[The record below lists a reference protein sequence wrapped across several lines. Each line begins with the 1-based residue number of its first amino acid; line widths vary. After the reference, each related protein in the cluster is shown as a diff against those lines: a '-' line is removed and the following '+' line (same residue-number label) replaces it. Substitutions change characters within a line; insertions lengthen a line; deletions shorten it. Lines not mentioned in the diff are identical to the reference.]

1 MQMDDYTYNRS
12 YIKLTCQ
19 RTINKQDHAQLLI
32 PSELIKWPSLDFEY
46 QYLMQNI
53 LLEQSIDQKS
63 GEVMIE
69 SVGLRIADL
78 DAKSDFLA
86 AEQMRRQGQNFI
98 VSVFRYPKGVMV
110 EAINIDRPHQR
121 AYLLNPVALEGLL
134 GKQLQEHLEKHLVM
148 NFDGRRAIQSIEFE

>member
-1 MQMDDYTYNRS
+1 MDDYTYNRS

-32 PSELIKWPSLDFEY
+32 PSELIKWPSLDSEY